1 MPDIM
6 DITETAE
13 YLKCCEQTL
22 RNKARRKEIPHRY
35 VGGKYLFSRTALQMW
50 ASGYE
55 PKDFFEVV
63 AQKMLEQTV

>member
-6 DITETAE
+6 DIKETAK

-22 RNKARRKEIPHRY
+22 RIRAQKNEIPHRY
-35 VGGKYLFSRTALQMW
+35 IGGKFLFSRTAIQIW

-55 PKDFFEVV
+55 PKDFFEVM
-63 AQKMLEQTV
+63 AKKMLEQTV